1 MTMFGSRA
9 SSEIPASRHRPRS
22 VGGTGDLRAEILYWT
37 RDCLFRPPSF
47 VRPSFVRSC
56 LSVASL
62 RCLRLIRERRRHE
75 HATDNDIAP
84 STEHRAPSTEHRA
97 PSTEHRAP
105 STEHRAPSTEHR
117 APSTEHRAPSTE
129 HRAPSTEHRAR
140 PRHPRRSRRARAAC
154 GPAGAVE
161 NARDTLGVD

>member
-84 STEHRAPSTEHRA
+84 STEHRAPSTEH
-97 PSTEHRAP
+97 EHRAP

-129 HRAPSTEHRAR
+129 HRAPSTEHVRDTRDA
-140 PRHPRRSRRARAAC
+140 PAGLEPPVA
-154 GPAGAVE
+154 PAGAVE